1 MISEMGKLSSA
12 SILHPWIISAQHLQ
26 FTQFKFTLHQM
37 NLCSKAEVESS
48 NPCLNLDSQIS

>member
-12 SILHPWIISAQHLQ
+12 SILHPWIISAQQLQ

-48 NPCLNLDSQIS
+48 NPCLNQY